1 MYSDTSSLY
10 SHIDTDKTYNDVDKT
25 YNDKDTDKT
34 YNTDIDK
41 TYNDTDNDVD
51 KTYNDKDTDKTY
63 NTDTDIDLILE
74 CYTYQTYLQLPLKQ
88 NQIKTLH
95 KKWIGQIEQIKTIK
109 KKKSIIKSF
118 YDLLT
123 K

>member
-10 SHIDTDKTYNDVDKT
+10 SHIDTDNDADKT
-25 YNDKDTDKT
+25 YKNTDTDK
-34 YNTDIDK
+34 NTDK
-41 TYNDTDNDVD
+41 N
-51 KTYNDKDTDKTY
+51 TDK
-63 NTDTDIDLILE
+63 DTDIDLILE

-88 NQIKTLH
+88 HQIKTLH

-109 KKKSIIKSF
+109 KKSIIKSF